1 MGASLLRRLAA
12 AAAVVAALAVP
23 AHAAAAG
30 AAADSTSVAVGT
42 MLGHTIGSIVDEFEQ
57 GGVALDRAAVAEAAA
72 RAIRGERT
80 GIDAER
86 AQEMVSALLEHVQGV
101 NVTDS
106 FDTASQQRF
115 LDEAAAREGAV
126 RTPSGVVLEV
136 IVEGEGPMPGP
147 DDTVRLSY
155 VGRLSDDTV
164 FDATDD
170 PVLFPIS
177 QLTPGLAEGLMLMR
191 PGGRYRLTIPASG
204 AYGEQGIPGVIPGR
218 AALRFNI
225 ELLSVEPRK

>member
-12 AAAVVAALAVP
+12 VAAVVVALAAPARAALA
-23 AHAAAAG
+23 G
-30 AAADSTSVAVGT
+30 AVDSTSVAVGT
-42 MLGHTIGSIVDEFEQ
+42 MLGHTIGSIVDEFEH
-57 GGVALDRAAVAEAAA
+57 GGVPLDRAAVAEAAA

-80 GIDAER
+80 GIDAVR
-86 AQEMVSALLEHVQGV
+86 AQEMVNALLERVQSV

-147 DDTVRLSY
+147 DDTVKLSY